1 MMKLSGLPIRQF
13 TIPTLLAAVTESSAV
28 PACRR
33 RRRLAG
39 AQASLQMV
47 LMSRFCTFFPKQNRE
62 LPYASSEGASR
73 VKYKLKK
80 ELSRWNKFVVQIK

>member
-39 AQASLQMV
+39 ALASLQMV
-47 LMSRFCTFFPKQNRE
+47 LMSRFCKFFQNKTVNCHMQAR
-62 LPYASSEGASR
+62 GASR

>member
-1 MMKLSGLPIRQF
+1 MKLSGLPIRQF

-39 AQASLQMV
+39 ALASLQKV
-47 LMSRFCTFFPKQNRE
+47 LMSRFCKFFQNKTVNCHMQAR
-62 LPYASSEGASR
+62 GASR

>member
-1 MMKLSGLPIRQF
+1 MKLSGLPIRQF

-39 AQASLQMV
+39 ALASLQMV
-47 LMSRFCTFFPKQNRE
+47 LMSRFCKFFQNKTVNCHMQAR
-62 LPYASSEGASR
+62 GASR

>member
-1 MMKLSGLPIRQF
+1 MKKRFIYHDIFHGVF
-13 TIPTLLAAVTESSAV
+13 AAVTESSKV

-39 AQASLQMV
+39 AQARLQMV
-47 LMSRFCTFFPKQNRE
+47 LMSRFCKFFQNKTVNCHMQAR
-62 LPYASSEGASR
+62 GASR